1 MRHAI
6 LYATDVAAVP
16 GLSVAAALP
25 DAYPPIV
32 YWLAQTHN
40 QLSPKAADFAQ
51 FLREAPAQALARGR
65 RIGGR
70 AMTAAS
76 GTAAAGPRG
85 RLLHPLSRRI
95 MHWLNALAIIIMIGS
110 GWRIY
115 DYYPALP
122 IDFGF
127 PYAYTLGGDLS
138 LSEALHNEDGL
149 ANALAW
155 HFGAMWL
162 LVINILTYIVVGFV
176 SGHFRRDFLPL
187 RPGAVLRDLVA
198 ALSFRL
204 VHRLGEYNA
213 VQKLLYWGVLM
224 AILVTILSG
233 LSIWKPVQLAGLTAL
248 FGGYEFARVV
258 HFFGM
263 AAIVAFIVIHVA
275 LALLVPSTL
284 VTMILGRLPRGLE
297 RRGEHQR

>member
-1 MRHAI
+1 
-6 LYATDVAAVP
+6 
-16 GLSVAAALP
+16 
-25 DAYPPIV
+25 
-32 YWLAQTHN
+32 
-40 QLSPKAADFAQ
+40 
-51 FLREAPAQALARGR
+51 
-65 RIGGR
+65 
-70 AMTAAS
+70 MTAA
-76 GTAAAGPRG
+76 TTHRAVKANVHPAT
-85 RLLHPLSRRI
+85 LHPLSRRI
-95 MHWLNALAIIIMIGS
+95 MHWLNALAILLMVGS

-115 DYYPALP
+115 DYYPALS

-162 LVINILTYIVVGFV
+162 LVLNLMVYVVVGFL

-187 RPGAVLRDLVA
+187 RVAAVLRDLFA
-198 ALSFRL
+198 ALRFRL

-213 VQKLLYWGVLM
+213 VQKLLYWGVLL
-224 AILVTILSG
+224 AIVVTILSG
-233 LSIWKPVQLAGLTAL
+233 LSIWKPVQLWELTWF

-258 HFFGM
+258 HFLGM
-263 AAIVAFIVIHVA
+263 AAIVAFVVVHVS

-284 VTMILGRLPRGLE
+284 VAMILGRAPKAAHHAEE
-297 RRGEHQR
+297 RRR